1 MPEVLAGEVTH
12 YLSRL
17 EVAVLSLQVPL
28 RKGVTV
34 HIVGHTTD
42 LHQTLDSMGVE
53 RQPIE
58 EAKPGDD
65 VAVKVQAAVREGD
78 KVYIESP
85 EG

>member
-12 YLSRL
+12 YFNRL

-34 HIVGHTTD
+34 HIVSHTTD
-42 LHQTLDSMGVE
+42 LHQTLDSMEIE

-65 VAVKVQAAVREGD
+65 VAVKVQAAVPEGD
-78 KVYIESP
+78 KVYIESA